1 MTNEDEIM
9 SAAEFFGELDSGEK
23 RPSRTCRSRG
33 KKSVNDLFS
42 KIKVR
47 MVMRVYGVS
56 RTKALKIIAEREVNN
71 G

>member
-1 MTNEDEIM
+1 MTNEDEII
-9 SAAEFFGELDSGEK
+9 SAAEFFGELDNGEK
-23 RPSRTCRSRG
+23 SPYRTCRPRG
-33 KKSVNDLFS
+33 KKPSNDLFS
-42 KIKVR
+42 KIKVK

>member
-1 MTNEDEIM
+1 MANDDEIM
-9 SAAEFFGELDSGEK
+9 TAEEFFGEIDNVET
-23 RPSRTCRSRG
+23 RPPRICRPRR
-33 KKSVNDLFS
+33 KKSENDLFS
-42 KIKVR
+42 KIKVK